1 MGRRAKGIHHYME
14 SKVIMGVGG
23 WRARSVS
30 GGGAALR
37 PCETR
42 LDVRRLRV
50 TVVSR

>member
-30 GGGAALR
+30 GGGQHG
-37 PCETR
+37 
-42 LDVRRLRV
+42 DHVRRDWMYV
-50 TVVSR
+50 DYA